1 MQFWLKF
8 PSEFTH
14 CVAMAAV
21 GVADILLV
29 RPVDCLILTAA
40 EAEVSDGIF
49 SVFLFDSCVTNY
61 EIMSRDVGDGWADCL
76 YPPTLLIAHPA
87 LSSFLHH

>member
-14 CVAMAAV
+14 CVVMAAV

-49 SVFLFDSCVTNY
+49 SVFFVLR
-61 EIMSRDVGDGWADCL
+61 I
-76 YPPTLLIAHPA
+76 
-87 LSSFLHH
+87 LS

>member
-29 RPVDCLILTAA
+29 RLRPVDCLTLTAA
-40 EAEVSDGIF
+40 EAEVFDGIF
-49 SVFLFDSCVTNY
+49 SVFFV
-61 EIMSRDVGDGWADCL
+61 
-76 YPPTLLIAHPA
+76 
-87 LSSFLHH
+87 

>member
-1 MQFWLKF
+1 MIIMQLWLKF
-8 PSEFTH
+8 PIEFTH

-40 EAEVSDGIF
+40 EAEVFDGIF
-49 SVFLFDSCVTNY
+49 SVFFV
-61 EIMSRDVGDGWADCL
+61 
-76 YPPTLLIAHPA
+76 
-87 LSSFLHH
+87 